1 LAWKIEFIPA
11 AEKEL
16 ARLDKEA
23 AREIKRF
30 LRDRVAPNPKAFGK
44 DLKGQLRDFW
54 RWRVGDYRILGRIE
68 EDKVLV
74 LIVHVGHRRNV
85 YGGH

>member
-1 LAWKIEFIPA
+1 MAWKIEFIPA